1 MLKKKITDSL
11 QISIKDKE
19 KESINT
25 IRLILAA
32 LKDKEIA
39 MRTEGKSSEL
49 TNEQL
54 FSLLKSMIKQRKESI
69 ELYKK
74 AKRIELVKK
83 EETEIK
89 IIQKFLPNQLEDSK
103 IEIIC
108 KEIISKI
115 NVNNISDMG
124 KVMAELK
131 KNKFA
136 AQIDMAKASSYV
148 KNILNN
154 R

>member
-1 MLKKKITDSL
+1 M
-11 QISIKDKE
+11 
-19 KESINT
+19 
-25 IRLILAA
+25 
-32 LKDKEIA
+32 KDKEIA